1 MKIIVDSGSTKADW
15 IFFDQNNNVTTS
27 VTSLGLNPEVVSLDE
42 FFTRVNTVPDI
53 SKNKDAVKELY
64 FYGAGCGSDRTN
76 SIVKNFFEGYFTN
89 CTAIHVHEDTYAA
102 IYATV
107 DRGES
112 GIVCINGTG
121 SNVSYFDGVKVHQR
135 IQSLGFMAMDDCS
148 GSSFGRLL
156 LKSYF
161 LRMLP
166 IDLAIAFSAKYDID
180 ADVVKYNFYKKEN
193 PNAYMA
199 SFLPFLIEY
208 KDHPYFQ
215 EMIREQVDFFVT
227 NYIKNNPEYVDVP
240 VHFVGSVAYF
250 LQDEF
255 RKVLADHNIKVGK
268 IIQKPLDG
276 LILYHK

>member
-15 IFFDQNNNVTTS
+15 IFFDQNNNVITS
-27 VTSLGLNPEVVSLDE
+27 VTSLGLNPEVISLDE
-42 FFTRVNTVPDI
+42 FFIRVNNVPDI
-53 SKNKDAVKELY
+53 FKNKDTVKELY

-76 SIVKNFFEGYFTN
+76 SMVKNFFEGYFTN
-89 CTAIHVHEDTYAA
+89 CTAIYVQEDTYAA

-107 DRGES
+107 DRGEE

-121 SNVSYFDGVKVHQR
+121 SNVSYFDGEKAHQR
-135 IQSLGFMAMDDCS
+135 VQSLGFMAMDDCS
-148 GSSFGRLL
+148 GSSMGRLL

-161 LRMLP
+161 LKMLP
-166 IDLAIAFSAKYDID
+166 IDLAIALSAKYDID
-180 ADVVKYNFYKKEN
+180 ADIVKFNFYKKDN

-199 SFLPFLIEY
+199 SFLPFLIEN

-215 EMIREQVDFFVT
+215 EMIREQVHFFA
-227 NYIKNNPEYVDVP
+227 NHYIKNNPEYGKVS

-255 RKVLADHNIKVGK
+255 RQVLAEHNIKVGK

-276 LILYHK
+276 LIEYHK

>member
-15 IFFDQNNNVTTS
+15 IFFDQNNNVITS
-27 VTSLGLNPEVVSLDE
+27 VTSLGLNPEVITLDE

-53 SKNKDAVKELY
+53 CKNKDEVKELY
-64 FYGAGCGSDRTN
+64 FYGSGCGSDRTKN
-76 SIVKNFFEGYFTN
+76 IVKRFAEDYFAN
-89 CTAIHVHEDTYAA
+89 CKNINVHEDTYAA

-107 DRGES
+107 GKGEK

-121 SNVSYFDGVKVHQR
+121 SNVSYFDGNKVYQR
-135 IQSLGFMAMDDCS
+135 IESLGFMAMDDCS
-148 GSSFGRLL
+148 GSALGRLMIKSFF
-156 LKSYF
+156 LKMMPKE
-161 LRMLP
+161 LA
-166 IDLAIAFSAKYDID
+166 DLFKSKYDVD

-199 SFLPFLIEY
+199 SFLPFLIEH
-208 KDHPYFQ
+208 KDKAFFQ
-215 EMIREQVDFFVT
+215 EMIREQISFFV
-227 NYIKNNPEYVDVP
+227 NHYIKNNPEYTSVS

-255 RKVLADHNIKVGK
+255 REVMAEHNIQVGK

-276 LILYHK
+276 LIEYHK